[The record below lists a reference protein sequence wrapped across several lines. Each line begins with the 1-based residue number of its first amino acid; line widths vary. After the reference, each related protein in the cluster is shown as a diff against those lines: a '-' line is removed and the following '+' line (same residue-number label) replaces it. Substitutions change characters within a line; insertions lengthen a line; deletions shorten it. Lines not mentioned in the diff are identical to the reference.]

1 MVMIKMIRT
10 IFRCIIN
17 FIFFNYVLLIMHIIN
32 KLEINYKNKLSYIN
46 NDLKTNNIF
55 EYYHELTSPAG
66 IELVI
71 VSNG

>member
-1 MVMIKMIRT
+1 
-10 IFRCIIN
+10 
-17 FIFFNYVLLIMHIIN
+17 MHIIN